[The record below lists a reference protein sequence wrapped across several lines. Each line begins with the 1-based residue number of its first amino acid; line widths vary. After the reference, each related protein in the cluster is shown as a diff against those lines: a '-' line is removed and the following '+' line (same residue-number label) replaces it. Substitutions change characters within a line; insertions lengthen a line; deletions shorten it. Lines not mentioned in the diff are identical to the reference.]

1 MAEHVA
7 GAPPPA
13 KIIFGTYELGR
24 LLGRGASAKVYHARH
39 LPSGQSVAIKVFPKP
54 RRTAAASASDS
65 FIREISALRHL
76 RHRHIVRLREVLA
89 SRSTVYLVL
98 DFAKGGQLFSRVE
111 DRGRLPEDLSRRLFR
126 QLISAVAYSHSRGVF
141 HRDLKP
147 ENLLL
152 DDAGDLKVSDFGFAA
167 LRPSSDCDRLLHTQ
181 CGTPAYVS
189 PEILSGKKRHGYDG
203 AKADIWSCGVIL
215 FVLNAGYLPFNDSNL
230 ISLYRKIYCGHHRC
244 PRWTSPDLRRLIARL
259 LDPNPATRISI
270 DGILHDSWFAKGLDA
285 DQKAALMRPLADDS
299 KPHHRRLSGGEL
311 NAFDLISFS
320 SGLDLSGFF
329 TEGIPDC
336 ERFVV
341 VGGAA
346 DRMVE
351 RVEQVGKS
359 EGLVVRREGEKGS
372 AVVIERQNGELVV
385 RVEVHRLLGDM
396 AVVELEK
403 GGTAGS
409 IWNEKLRPHW
419 ELPVIARWLAV

>member
-1 MAEHVA
+1 MADYVA

-13 KIIFGTYELGR
+13 KIIFGTYELGW

-39 LPSGQSVAIKVFPKP
+39 LPSGHSVAIKVFPKP
-54 RRTAAASASDS
+54 RRTVAASASSADS
-65 FIREISALRHL
+65 FIREISALRRL

-89 SRSTVYLVL
+89 SRSKVYLVL
-98 DFAKGGQLFSRVE
+98 DFAKGGELFSRVE
-111 DRGRLPEDLSRRLFR
+111 DRGRLSEDLSRRLFR

-167 LRPSSDCDRLLHTQ
+167 LRPSSDCDQLLHTQ

-189 PEILSGKKRHGYDG
+189 PEILSGKQRDGYDG

-215 FVLNAGYLPFNDSNL
+215 FVLNAGYLPFNDPNL
-230 ISLYRKIYCGHHRC
+230 MSLYRKIYCGHHRC
-244 PRWTSPDLRRLIARL
+244 PRWTTPDLRRLIARL
-259 LDPNPATRISI
+259 LDPNPVTRISI
-270 DGILHDSWFAKGLDA
+270 DGILHDSWFAKGLDE
-285 DQKAALMRPLADDS
+285 DQKAALMRPFADDS
-299 KPHHRRLSGGEL
+299 KPHHRCLSDGEL

-320 SGLDLSGFF
+320 SGLDLSGCF
-329 TEGIPDC
+329 TEGIPDR

-341 VGGAA
+341 AGATE
-346 DRMVE
+346 RMVE
-351 RVEQVGKS
+351 RVVQVGKG
-359 EGLVVRREGEKGS
+359 EGLVARREGEKGS
-372 AVVIERQNGELVV
+372 VAVVERQNGDLVV

-403 GGTAGS
+403 GGAAGS
-409 IWNEKLRPHW
+409 FWNEKLR
-419 ELPVIARWLAV
+419 LILGATVG